1 MRVWDMLK
9 IKVAVIEDDPDFL
22 KAISTFIDNQD
33 DMIAI
38 ASATTPD
45 EALSLIP
52 EYGIDVYLID
62 ISLNDENLDGIKLTA
77 MMRAQSSVPIIML
90 TCLCDETIVENA
102 FTAGA
107 NNYVIKDDYKRIPDV
122 VRNVF
127 KNKFNPVEILAK
139 RCSFYKQ
146 ENVLSLLTAS
156 EVEVYALLNKGLK
169 RHEIARLLGKNQ
181 NTIKTQIK
189 NIKKKLKKHG
199 TLLEF
204 CS

>member
-1 MRVWDMLK
+1 MLK
-9 IKVAVIEDDPDFL
+9 IRVAVIEDDLDFL

-33 DMIAI
+33 DMIVI

-45 EALSLIP
+45 EALSLMP

-62 ISLNDENLDGIKLTA
+62 ISLNDKNLDGIKLTA
-77 MMRAQSSVPIIML
+77 MLRAQCSVPVVML

-102 FTAGA
+102 FAAGA

-122 VRNVF
+122 VRNVY
-127 KNKFNPVEILAK
+127 KNTFNPVEILAK

-146 ENVLSLLTAS
+146 ENVLNFLTAS
-156 EVEVYALLNKGLK
+156 EAEIYTLFNKGLK

-181 NTIKTQIK
+181 NTIKAQIRNIK
-189 NIKKKLKKHG
+189 NKIKVINRIW
-199 TLLEF
+199 
-204 CS
+204 